1 MNVSCH
7 TYKWVT
13 AHIWM
18 RACLPWKTSGEM
30 SHVTH
35 MNESCYT
42 CEWGVRVWVSSKT
55 LHHTT
60 IHCNTLQPT
69 ATHCNTLQTSG
80 EISVSTYVLVE
91 LRRRNSKKN
100 KKRKKSPDFFR
111 DHASMGGSNHLTS
124 QKSAR
129 DAMYHTQIWFSIDN
143 LGLFCHVPLKRDQWE
158 WDWRLRWNDTLHAIT
173 YDLLSPLPTSNP
185 ATNCDASRTVTCES
199 LTVTLH
205 MQ

>member
-1 MNVSCH
+1 MSHGTHMNEGMSALEDIRRDESCH
-7 TYKWVT
+7 TYEWVML
-13 AHIWM
+13 HMWM
-18 RACLPWKTSGEM
+18 RSESMGIIQNTA
-30 SHVTH
+30 SHYNTPQ
-35 MNESCYT
+35 
-42 CEWGVRVWVSSKT
+42 
-55 LHHTT
+55 HTAA
-60 IHCNTLQPT
+60 HCNALP
-69 ATHCNTLQTSG
+69 TSG